1 MELTG
6 MIFLFAFLPLSLAV
20 YYIANDRAKEYV
32 LFGISL
38 LFYSFGSP
46 DYLLLFLVS
55 IAVTVLIGRSLA
67 GRSGGGGKT
76 DSVICR
82 DCVECG
88 AVSLL

>member
-46 DYLLLFLVS
+46 DYLLLFL
-55 IAVTVLIGRSLA
+55 L
-67 GRSGGGGKT
+67 
-76 DSVICR
+76 
-82 DCVECG
+82 
-88 AVSLL
+88 

>member
-38 LFYSFGSP
+38 VFYSCGSP
-46 DYLLLFLVS
+46 DYLVLCLAS
-55 IAVTVLIGRSLA
+55 RAVTRLIGRPRA
-67 GRSGGGGKT
+67 GTPGGGKT

>member
-67 GRSGGGGKT
+67 GRSGVGKT

-82 DCVECG
+82 DCVDCG